1 MQVSLERRSVCCV
14 VLLVAMAVLAQVAYA
29 QRSSFTLDQIKS
41 YPFPNEL
48 TASATGA
55 RIAWAFN
62 ERGARNV
69 WVAEGPDFKARRL
82 TNYETDDGQELT
94 SLSISTDGKYVVY
107 VRGGDHGSNFD
118 SAVAVNP
125 AMSATQMKVQIWSVP
140 FAGGEPKLLGEGD
153 EPLISPK
160 SDRVV
165 FVKDRGIWSVPL
177 DGSTPAKRLF
187 YARGECGAPEWS
199 PDGAK
204 LAFVSN
210 RGDHSFIG
218 VYTNDSTPI
227 VYLAPATSRDSSP
240 RWSPDGK
247 RVAFVRRPGNGG
259 APEPILEQRAQAWS
273 IWTADA
279 ATGEGQ
285 QLWKSPFTLRGSPP
299 NTHGNTNL
307 HWAAA
312 GRIVFLSY
320 LDGQPHLYSLPEN
333 GGEPL
338 LLTPGNYM
346 AEYISISNDRRYMLF
361 AGNAGTDAD
370 DIDRRHIVKV
380 AVDRADP
387 VVLTP
392 GKGLEWT
399 PFVTGDGKY
408 IAYISATAQRPP
420 LPTVM
425 PASGGKSTTL
435 AEDRVPRDFPT
446 AQLVVPTKVVFKA
459 PDGVEIHGQLFEA
472 PSGAAKKP
480 AIVYVHGGPPRQ
492 MLLGWHYSDYY
503 TNAYALN
510 QYLASRGYVVLS
522 VNFRLGIGYGH
533 DFHRP
538 PNAGAQGA
546 AEYQDVKAGGE
557 YLQRLAQVDAKR
569 IGIYGGSY
577 GGFLTA
583 LALAR
588 DSQLFAAGVDIHGVH
603 NWTAERAA
611 PLLENRY
618 EKPPDVQRAL
628 DVAWQSSPV
637 SSIETWKSPVL
648 LIHGDDDRNV
658 RFSQTTDL
666 VRRLEKAGVAY
677 EELVIPDDTHHFMRH
692 TNLVKVNAAVVA
704 FFDRVFGMNRGSE

>member
-1 MQVSLERRSVCCV
+1 MQVSLERRSVCSV
-14 VLLVAMAVLAQVAYA
+14 VLLVVMVVLAPAVYA
-29 QRSSFTLDQIKS
+29 QRGSFTLEQIKS

-48 TASATGA
+48 TVSATGA

-69 WVAEGPDFKARRL
+69 WVAEGPEFKARRL

-94 SLSISTDGKYVVY
+94 SLTISADGKYVVY

-118 SAVAVNP
+118 SAVPVNP
-125 AMSATQMKVQIWSVP
+125 AMSATQMKVQIWSIP
-140 FAGGEPKLLGEGD
+140 FAGGDPKLLGEGD

-187 YARGECGAPEWS
+187 YARGECGAHEWS
-199 PDGAK
+199 PDGMK

-218 VYTNDSTPI
+218 IYTNDSTPI
-227 VYLAPATSRDSSP
+227 VYLAPSTSRDSSP

-247 RVAFVRRPGNGG
+247 RIAFVRRPGNGG
-259 APEPILEQRAQAWS
+259 APEPILERRAQAWS

-279 ATGEGQ
+279 TSGEGQ

-299 NTHGNTNL
+299 TTHGNTNL

-320 LDGQPHLYSLPEN
+320 LDGQPHLYSIPET

-380 AVDRADP
+380 PVDRAEP
-387 VVLTP
+387 VVMTP

-399 PFVTGDGKY
+399 PFDTGDGKY

-425 PASGGKSTTL
+425 PAAGGKSTTL
-435 AEDRVPRDFPT
+435 GEDRLPRDFPS
-446 AQLVVPTKVVFKA
+446 AQLVVPKKVVFKA
-459 PDGVEIHGQLFEA
+459 PDGVQIHGQLFEA
-472 PSGAAKKP
+472 TGGAAKKP

-557 YLQRLAQVDAKR
+557 YLQRLAQVDGKR

>member
-1 MQVSLERRSVCCV
+1 MRIP
-14 VLLVAMAVLAQVAYA
+14 VADRYVRLAVLSLMLTSAAVVAA
-29 QRSSFTLDQIKS
+29 ASQSFTLEQIKS

-48 TASATGA
+48 TASASGA

-69 WVAEGPDFKARRL
+69 WVAEAPDFKARRL
-82 TNYETDDGQELT
+82 TNYESDDGQELT
-94 SLSISTDGKYVVY
+94 SLSISADGKYVVY

-118 SAVAVNP
+118 SSVGVNP
-125 AMSATQMKVQIWSVP
+125 AMATTQMKVQIWSAP
-140 FAGGEPKLLGEGD
+140 FAGGEAKLLGEGD
-153 EPLISPK
+153 EPVISPK

-165 FVKDRGIWSVPL
+165 FVKDRGIWSAPI
-177 DGSTPAKRLF
+177 DGSTAAKRFF
-187 YARGECGAPEWS
+187 YARGESGSPEWS
-199 PDGAK
+199 PDGSK

-218 VYTNDSTPI
+218 IYTNDSSPI
-227 VYLAPATSRDSSP
+227 VFLAPSTSRDGSP
-240 RWSPDGK
+240 QWSPDGK
-247 RVAFVRRPGNGG
+247 RIAFVRRPGSGG
-259 APEPILEQRAQAWS
+259 APEPVLEQRPQAWS

-285 QLWKSPFTLRGSPP
+285 QLWKSPFTLRGSAP
-299 NTHGNTNL
+299 NTHGDTNL

-320 LDGQPHLYSLPEN
+320 LDGWPHLYSISES
-333 GGEPL
+333 GGDPL

-346 AEYISISNDRRYMLF
+346 AEYITISNDRRYLVF
-361 AGNAGTDAD
+361 AGNAGTDGD

-380 AVDRADP
+380 PVDRADP
-387 VVLTP
+387 VVMTP

-408 IAYISATAQRPP
+408 IAYIAATAQRPP
-420 LPTVM
+420 LPAVM
-425 PASGGKSTTL
+425 PTSGGKSMTL
-435 AEDRVPRDFPT
+435 AEDRLPRDFPVT
-446 AQLVVPTKVVFKA
+446 QLVTPKKVVYKA
-459 PDGVEIHGQLFEA
+459 PDGIEIHGQMFEA
-472 PSGAAKKP
+472 AGGSGKRP

-503 TNAYALN
+503 TNAYAVN

-522 VNFRLGIGYGH
+522 VNYRLGIGYGH

-546 AEYQDVKAGGE
+546 SEYQDVKAGAE
-557 YLQRLAQVDAKR
+557 YLQKLPQVDAKR
-569 IGIYGGSY
+569 VGIYGGSY

-603 NWTAERAA
+603 NWTAERAG

-618 EKPPDVQRAL
+618 EKAPDQQRAL

-637 SSIETWKSPVL
+637 SGIETWKSPVL

-658 RFSQTTDL
+658 RFNQTTDL
-666 VRRLEKAGVAY
+666 VRRLEKAGVTY

-692 TNLVKVNAAVVA
+692 ANLVKVDNAVA
-704 FFDRVFGMNRGSE
+704 AYFDRVFGMNRGSE